1 MADHERGRDRRA
13 HDGPPDMDDVVSA
26 SLLVVEF
33 TVQAEAMN
41 DSRVTDPRARLKAAA
56 GAGAAAS
63 LKGPQS
69 YKRLGGTVHLSS
81 VEVRLLLLL
90 LLILLSLMLPRSR
103 TPYGPRRRWSTCR
116 ISSLSSPSSALPS
129 IRSAASRT
137 PRHSIIPRAASPS

>member
-33 TVQAEAMN
+33 TVQAEAVN

-81 VEVRLLLLL
+81 VEVRL
-90 LLILLSLMLPRSR
+90 I
-103 TPYGPRRRWSTCR
+103 WWWCC
-116 ISSLSSPSSALPS
+116 
-129 IRSAASRT
+129 
-137 PRHSIIPRAASPS
+137 